1 MNSNFWNEIV
11 GNLLQ
16 NLGGPVSARN
26 LTLATSPGEAA
37 DCCGTEFGNHV
48 SWRGLWLPCNPT
60 KKAAWTRKTN
70 REAKLRKRAAAI
82 ARSGNPNWC
91 RTPGHPS
98 SCECDLQRRREQAKP
113 PRLRI
118 DSLGHVVDQK
128 GKVVGRAQTS
138 GLGSTIFHVAGQ
150 YETFGSMEF
159 QGGGGDAPYRSWL
172 RDAWERG
179 LPQFATHRTAALAR
193 RRILDAIAERL
204 HAEAAARTA

>member
-26 LTLATSPGEAA
+26 LTLATSPGDAA

-60 KKAAWTRKTN
+60 RKAAYTRKAN
-70 REAKLRKRAAAI
+70 REAKLRKRADA
-82 ARSGNPNWC
+82 
-91 RTPGHPS
+91 
-98 SCECDLQRRREQAKP
+98 AKP
-113 PRLRI
+113 PRLHI
-118 DSLGHVVDQK
+118 DSLGHVADER
-128 GKVVGRAQTS
+128 GKIVGRAKTS
-138 GLGSTIFHVAGQ
+138 GLGCTVFFVAGQ
-150 YETFGSMEF
+150 YETFGSFDF
-159 QGGGGDAPYRSWL
+159 QGGGGEAPYRSWI